1 MEGPRR
7 EHLQSVVR
15 AVSVLDCFGP
25 DTPVLGLTELA
36 QRLGLGKTVVFRIT
50 QTLVSTGLLER
61 EHNGRYRIGLRAFEI
76 GSQYQLHRAL
86 EEAAR
91 GPMRELAARRSH
103 IVYLGTL
110 RGRYVTYLSIV
121 EGTGPIQIRA
131 TPGTRAGAHATALGT
146 VLLSHLPE
154 REVRDLLSRDPLER
168 LSRNTVTDIDMIL
181 PRLARARESGYAINN
196 GEHYE
201 AIGSVAAP
209 VFGPSGRPVAAV
221 SNGFPIGLVSASELH
236 EMTREVV
243 DCAAR
248 ISSTFVRQGGAPPVR
263 KAL

>member
-1 MEGPRR
+1 MDGPRR
-7 EHLQSVVR
+7 EHLQSVER

-25 DTPVLGLTELA
+25 DTPALGVTEIT
-36 QRLGLGKTVVFRIT
+36 QRLGLGKTVVFRIA
-50 QTLVSTGLLER
+50 QTLVSTGFLER
-61 EHNGRYRIGLRAFEI
+61 EQDGRYRIGLHAFEI

-86 EEAAR
+86 EEAAL

-103 IVYLGTL
+103 IAYLGAL

-131 TPGTRAGAHATALGT
+131 TPGTRTSAHATALGT
-146 VLLSHLPE
+146 VLLSHMPE
-154 REVRDLLSRDPLER
+154 REVRDLLSREPLER
-168 LSRNTVTDIDMIL
+168 LSLNTVTDIDAIL
-181 PRLARARESGYAINN
+181 ARLARAREAGYAVNS

-221 SNGFPIGLVSASELH
+221 SNGFPIGLVSAMELQ
-236 EMTREVV
+236 EMTHEVM

-248 ISSTFVRQGGAPPVR
+248 ISSAFVRQEGTPTNR